1 MRKEEIVKDLH
12 LLLLLS
18 QNLHILLCK
27 GFNIFDIYKEENNMF
42 ILNNIAIMAAY
53 GVERCFYDLVKLIQ
67 IAYTNDF
74 TVKVFDDDVLKAFK
88 DLDEE
93 NKEFKKYE

>member
-1 MRKEEIVKDLH
+1 
-12 LLLLLS
+12 
-18 QNLHILLCK
+18 
-27 GFNIFDIYKEENNMF
+27 MF

-53 GVERCFYDLVKLIQ
+53 GIERRFYDLVKWLQ
-67 IAYTNDF
+67 IAYANDF
-74 TVKVFDDDVLKAFK
+74 TVKVFDDDVLKTFK